1 MMTLFLIIHAVA
13 CIGLITIIL
22 IQRGRGGGL
31 VDSFSGLDS
40 VFGTKTAAF
49 LTKMT
54 SVFAVVFFC
63 TCLGLAFLSVK
74 QSRSLLSGTRAKVR
88 AKAAPLMNVTAPA
101 EPLAVSNATTAAQ
114 TAAVPVPPAVQ
125 PQPGNQTKTEPVVKY
140 PPEPKSGE
148 LK

>member
-1 MMTLFLIIHAVA
+1 MMTVFLVVHAVA

-63 TCLGLAFLSVK
+63 TCLALAFLSVK

-101 EPLAVSNATTAAQ
+101 EPQAVSNATAAPQAVQ
-114 TAAVPVPPAVQ
+114 TPVAPAVQ
-125 PQPGNQTKTEPVVKY
+125 AQAGNQTKAEPLVKY